1 VSSQPRGGFQY
12 LQGISHAVRRAQLDG
27 SCNPVGVRFATGMA
41 RLKIPLSDPIGNVGT
56 ASPPRGSQPRG
67 EAEIDD

>member
-1 VSSQPRGGFQY
+1 
-12 LQGISHAVRRAQLDG
+12 LDG
-27 SCNPVGVRFATGMA
+27 SSNPVGVRFATGMA